1 MPEQATQQK
10 NAGASPD
17 VQFAAEATPKMN
29 VGKNTQHTHTQIK
42 ANAPIAAKITMQ
54 VMQDVTTSK

>member
-17 VQFAAEATPKMN
+17 VDFAAEATPNMN
-29 VGKNTQHTHTQIK
+29 VEKNTQHIHTQII
-42 ANAPIAAKITMQ
+42 ANVPIAAKIIML
-54 VMQDVTTSK
+54 VMQDATI